1 MYFDFEDRHFDT
13 PGVESAMSWREQV
26 LLSGFAHMIAVL
38 VVLLV
43 PQLSFV
49 KEADAR
55 RAAQA
60 AELAAVAEQELQ
72 AERLE
77 RDEPTF
83 IFVEPL
89 VELDAIDLPTANAIP
104 SDRDRIAM
112 APDRANDP
120 TNRLPFAEGNSAE
133 LVVGAEPSDIL
144 VGAETEPVVREAPL
158 VEELLEQGDD
168 LVAQAEE
175 ESERASYENDLD
187 AASIADEGINFPG
200 TGLATLKETI
210 QEESNSEND
219 ELLSQAMKSLRDS
232 VRRQTFGNLT
242 GETGRYGP
250 WIQFDTKGVEFG
262 PWLRRFV
269 AQVRRNW
276 FIPQSAMVMSGN
288 VVLQFN
294 IHRNGQITDVAV
306 VRPSPIDG
314 FNNAS
319 YGAIVSSNP
328 TEPLPPEYPVDKA
341 FFTVTFYYNEDPPV
355 P

>member
-1 MYFDFEDRHFDT
+1 MSFDFEDRHFDT

-38 VVLLV
+38 VVLFV

-60 AELAAVAEQELQ
+60 AELAAVAEQERQ

-89 VELDAIDLPTANAIP
+89 VEIDAIDLPTANAIP
-104 SDRDRIAM
+104 SDRDRSAM

-120 TNRLPFAEGNSAE
+120 TSRLPFAEGNSAE

-144 VGAETEPVVREAPL
+144 IGAEAEPVVRETPR
-158 VEELLEQGDD
+158 VEELLEEGDD
-168 LVAQAEE
+168 LLAQVEQ

-187 AASIADEGINFPG
+187 AASIADEGIIFPG

-210 QEESNSEND
+210 QEKSNSEND
-219 ELLSQAMKSLRDS
+219 ELLSQAMKTLRDS

-262 PWLRRFV
+262 PWIRRFA
-269 AQVRRNW
+269 AQIRRNW
-276 FIPQSAMVMSGN
+276 FVPYAAMSMRGR
-288 VVLQFN
+288 VVLTFN
-294 IHRNGQITDVAV
+294 VSRDGALTDVQV
-306 VRPSPIDG
+306 EQPSLVG
-314 FNNAS
+314 AFNNA
-319 YGAIVSSNP
+319 ALNALLSSNP
-328 TEPLPPEYPVDKA
+328 TQSLPVEYPDDQA
-341 FFTVTFYYNEDPPV
+341 FFTVTFFYNESPLPQ
-355 P
+355 